1 VRVQIPLLAP
11 SFFIFRPRRVA
22 FKILPATK
30 NNRNFVNLSSK
41 LSISGPTIF
50 GSAGIRRTKPFQ
62 IDDLAFEV
70 EVAYG
75 LLSVSEFWEL

>member
-1 VRVQIPLLAP
+1 MRVQIPLLAP
-11 SFFIFRPRRVA
+11 SFFIFRSAGLRSKFYRP
-22 FKILPATK
+22 TK
-30 NNRNFVNLSSK
+30 NNRNFVTFSSK

-50 GSAGIRRTKPFQ
+50 GWAGLPRAKAFQ